1 MKLIYGYEMNA
12 SAGQIGHVVC
22 PPLLST
28 KITLSSAG
36 NTNRWVFYGTR
47 KQILDWMREHG
58 DISLENSIFAGGK
71 TCDNN
76 VHTEIVVDVQYV
88 YDQEQTYV
96 NYIKSY
102 FVDIYDSERVK
113 VEIRPRVD
121 SKDSVIPSLSRSI
134 VASGTKLADLV
145 DDLQAEWFKPGQ
157 SYAQQTVHLFS
168 DTPTPN
174 HILGAKPPTS
184 IQVSTDA
191 AQQSPAAVEADLDT
205 PTTVNATAAVH

>member
-1 MKLIYGYEMNA
+1 MKLIYGYEMRYICRKHESLGILWHSQTSLGLDERARRNH
-12 SAGQIGHVVC
+12 IGEFDLC
-22 PPLLST
+22 W
-28 KITLSSAG
+28 
-36 NTNRWVFYGTR
+36 R
-47 KQILDWMREHG
+47 
-58 DISLENSIFAGGK
+58 K

-76 VHTEIVVDVQYV
+76 VHTEIVIDVQYV

-96 NYIKSY
+96 DYIKSY
-102 FVDIYDSERVK
+102 FVDIYDAERVK

-134 VASGTKLADLV
+134 VASGTRLADLV

-191 AQQSPAAVEADLDT
+191 AQHSSPATVEADLG
-205 PTTVNATAAVH
+205 TTAPANATAAAH